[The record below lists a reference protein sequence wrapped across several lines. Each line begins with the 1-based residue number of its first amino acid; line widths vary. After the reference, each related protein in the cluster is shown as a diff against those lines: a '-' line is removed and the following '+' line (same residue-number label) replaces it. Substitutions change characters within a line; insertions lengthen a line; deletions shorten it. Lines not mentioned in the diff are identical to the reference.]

1 MADRPDPSEDERAGA
16 APRPGPG
23 PDAPRAHDVGLCPD
37 ARRCRLSPVRT
48 SDAATVAAR
57 APALAGI
64 EAAAN
69 VNGRLADRLDVL
81 TARNAALA
89 ASYGTIASAIDG
101 LESRLGALSASV
113 TAVDGAARAL
123 PAAVP
128 LPPAI
133 RTVRPTSR
141 STTHATTGGS
151 GVP

>member
-1 MADRPDPSEDERAGA
+1 MADRHVRVKTTGRAL
-16 APRPGPG
+16 PRIPGRVLTLLG
-23 PDAPRAHDVGLCPD
+23 ITTSGYALALAGVASLQ
-37 ARRCRLSPVRT
+37 AR
-48 SDAATVAAR
+48 SDAATIAAR

-64 EAAAN
+64 DAAAN
-69 VNGRLADRLDVL
+69 ESGRLADRLDVL

-123 PAAVP
+123 PASVP
-128 LPPAI
+128 LAPAI

>member
-1 MADRPDPSEDERAGA
+1 MADREVRVKTSGRAL
-16 APRPGPG
+16 PRIPGRVLTLLG
-23 PDAPRAHDVGLCPD
+23 ITTSGYALALAGVASLQ
-37 ARRCRLSPVRT
+37 AT
-48 SDAATVAAR
+48 SDAATTAAR

-64 EAAAN
+64 DAAASER
-69 VNGRLADRLDVL
+69 GRLADRLDVL

-101 LESRLGALSASV
+101 LESRLGALSTSI

-123 PAAVP
+123 PASVP
-128 LPPAI
+128 LAPAI
-133 RTVRPTSR
+133 RTVRPTTR